1 MPSDREIRMQKEE
14 KLYDIN
20 KTKKLLEAGK
30 VPEALEFLRDVED
43 RTLSGMTAEEI
54 DAINERVNRN
64 ISR

>member
-1 MPSDREIRMQKEE
+1 MQKEE

-64 ISR
+64 ISRE